1 MTTPPFSY
9 DFTGKTALVTG
20 AGGNLGSAVAQAFYE
35 YGAQVVAADRRED
48 LAHLYPSWADDRR
61 VLLAGGVDFMDPA
74 PVQSLVKLTLDR
86 FKRLD
91 ILVNTI
97 GGYRAGQPL
106 HETPLETWDLM
117 LNLNLR
123 TTLLSCQA
131 ALPAM
136 LAQESGKIVN
146 IAAASALKG
155 DAKSAAYSASKSAVA
170 RLTESL
176 SAETRRRGINVNAIL
191 PSVIDTPQNRE
202 SMPDADFSL
211 WVTPEAMAQVVLFLC
226 SPGADPIH
234 GVLLPVFGRR

>member
-1 MTTPPFSY
+1 MTTPPIFY

-35 YGAQVVAADRRED
+35 SGAQVVAADRRED
-48 LAHLYPSWADDRR
+48 LARLYPSWADDRR

-74 PVQSLVKLTLDR
+74 AVQSLVKLTLDR
-86 FKRLD
+86 FEHLD

-136 LAQESGKIVN
+136 LAQERGKIVN

-155 DAKSAAYSASKSAVA
+155 DANSAAYSASKSAVA

-176 SAETRRRGINVNAIL
+176 SAETRRKGINVNAIL

-211 WVTPEAMAQVVLFLC
+211 WVTPEDMAQVVLFLC